1 MEVECSFSLFSLV
14 VSPPSTM
21 ISVELS
27 FSRGQTCKPEMELSR
42 DRKWISDLLL
52 GAHGAHTGV
61 TITCAHSRQLLP
73 GANLQRKNIITD
85 NLTENG
91 ANTKWR
97 NFVDNLTL
105 VPPPHVLLHRDQGA
119 HSAH

>member
-21 ISVELS
+21 IRVELS
-27 FSRGQTCKPEMELSR
+27 FSRGQTCKPEMELSPC

-52 GAHGAHTGV
+52 RTHSAHASV

-73 GANLQRKNIITD
+73 GANLPR
-85 NLTENG
+85 
-91 ANTKWR
+91 TKHYYR
-97 NFVDNLTL
+97 
-105 VPPPHVLLHRDQGA
+105 
-119 HSAH
+119 

>member
-21 ISVELS
+21 IRVELS
-27 FSRGQTCKPEMELSR
+27 FSRGQTCKPEVELSPC

-61 TITCAHSRQLLP
+61 TITRAHSRQLLP

-91 ANTKWR
+91 VNTKWR
-97 NFVDNLTL
+97 NIFHNLTS
-105 VPPPHVLLHRDQGA
+105 VT
-119 HSAH
+119 

>member
-61 TITCAHSRQLLP
+61 TVTRAHSRQLLP
-73 GANLQRKNIITD
+73 GANLPR
-85 NLTENG
+85 
-91 ANTKWR
+91 TKHYYR
-97 NFVDNLTL
+97 
-105 VPPPHVLLHRDQGA
+105 
-119 HSAH
+119 